1 MGELI
6 EEEFGKD
13 FALMVEAGFI
23 AVKQLDES
31 SATRLFHAA
40 QVLNPASTAPKIGL
54 GYISLNK
61 LELKK
66 AVQAFEEVIKIEPSN
81 MLAQTFLGM
90 CFLLNKAKRKQGE
103 TLILQAIEK
112 TDDPTIKKLGTMSLE
127 WNEKE
132 LKKSKSPFFEK
143 EM

>member
-1 MGELI
+1 MGALI

-13 FALMVEAGFI
+13 FGLLVEAGFI

-40 QVLNPASTAPKIGL
+40 QLLNPTSTAPKIGL

-66 AVQAFEEVIKIEPSN
+66 AIQAFEEVAKIEPDN

-103 TLILQAIEK
+103 ALIEEAIKK
-112 TDDPTIKKLGTMSLE
+112 TDDPTIKKLGTIALE
-127 WNEKE
+127 WNEKD
-132 LKKSKSPFFEK
+132 LKKSKSPLFDRDV
-143 EM
+143 